1 MVPAPQARL
10 GGVQKQV
17 EAQELELMESRLQRT
32 AELNGQMDDEDE
44 DSGGYTPSR
53 SQSAA
58 LSPAL

>member
-1 MVPAPQARL
+1 M